1 MSLVWVTFPILSKQW
16 ERGSVWGTARQRGQ
30 RVEIVA
36 KEDGRGEGGSKS
48 DHWAPGVLRSTWL
61 VGRDAQMTAQW

>member
-1 MSLVWVTFPILSKQW
+1 MLTFLQSEGKGTSLPEEFFEEILGRTEMSLVWVTFPSFSKQW

-36 KEDGRGEGGSKS
+36 
-48 DHWAPGVLRSTWL
+48 V
-61 VGRDAQMTAQW
+61 